1 MLLSWYYHRLRT
13 MSLPEIGYRAQ
24 QYWQKRK
31 ERQSQ
36 QGHFPAEKRL
46 LHPPKPILPI
56 GSLNFQITELCIPL
70 FDDKFYYNQPI
81 DWHMDISSQR
91 RFPKTFAKDIN
102 IRTEEYGSAKHTWEV
117 NRLQFLPLLALHYR
131 STKEKKIL
139 KQFQEIM
146 QSWIDENPYLVGVN
160 WYSNIE
166 VNIRLIIWFFCW
178 ELLDVNA
185 LTESDTSFKKFVEE
199 QWVPTIYLHC
209 LYSHQN
215 PSYYSS
221 ANNHLISEYAGL
233 FVAASFWKFNESES
247 WLAHAKAGLEKEIIL
262 QHSREGVNKEEAA
275 EYIQFITD
283 FFLIPLVVA
292 EATDNAFSPGYRNQL
307 ENILEYI
314 FQMMD
319 MRGNIPY
326 YGDEDDGKV
335 VVLEEGHPDNFKS
348 LLTSGVVLFNR
359 SEWKAKSAGWDNK
372 NVVLFGNKGKQIFDM
387 VEVRPADQPS
397 RLYSEEGHFFL
408 RKQTGEQEI
417 YVHMDA
423 APLGFLSIAAHGHA
437 DALAFDV
444 HVDGYPIITDAGT
457 FTYHTDA
464 EWRNYFI
471 STLAHNTIRIN
482 QTNQANSTGPTM
494 WINHYQ
500 VKVIESNSTDLQ
512 DTVVAEH
519 NGYQKLG
526 LIHRRHLVF
535 DKKNDQITVTDE
547 LLGKAGMQ
555 YTLDFPL
562 HLHPQVVIEEARENQ
577 FLLKRSSTRP
587 LMVTFDLKLRMHEV
601 RGQSDPI
608 LGWYSPSFRVK
619 EPTSVLYASRQFSET
634 LILTTVLEIKASN

>member
-1 MLLSWYYHRLRT
+1 MPLSWYYHRLRT
-13 MSLPEIGYRAQ
+13 MSLPEIGYRAS

-36 QGHFPAEKRL
+36 QGYFPSEKRL
-46 LHPPKPILPI
+46 LHLPKSILPT
-56 GSLNFQITELCIPL
+56 GTLDFQIKEQSIPI
-70 FDDKFYYNQPI
+70 FDQKFYYNQPI
-81 DWHMDISSQR
+81 DWHLDISSQR
-91 RFPKTFAKDIN
+91 RFPKSFAKDIN
-102 IRTEEYGSAKHTWEV
+102 IRTSEYGSAKHVWEV
-117 NRLQFLPLLALHYR
+117 NRLQFLPLLALEYR
-131 STKEKKIL
+131 ATQDEKVL
-139 KQFQEIM
+139 QQFQDIV

-166 VNIRLIIWFFCW
+166 VNIRLLVWFFCW
-178 ELLDVNA
+178 ELLDVNT
-185 LTESDTSFKKFVEE
+185 LMQSETPFKKFVEE

-233 FVAASFWKFNESES
+233 FVAASFWKFDESED
-247 WLAHAKAGLEKEIIL
+247 WLAYAKAGLEKEVIL
-262 QHSREGVNKEEAA
+262 QHSQNGVNKEEAA

-283 FFLIPLVVA
+283 FFLIPFVVA
-292 EATDNAFSPGYRNQL
+292 EATDNSFSPGYRNQL
-307 ENILEYI
+307 EKILDYI

-319 MRGNIPY
+319 VRGNIPY

-335 VVLEEGHPDNFKS
+335 IVLEEGHPDNFKS
-348 LLTSGVVLFNR
+348 LLTSGVVLFNNT
-359 SEWKAKSAGWDNK
+359 EWKTKSDGWDNK
-372 NVVLFGNKGKQIFDM
+372 NAVLFGAGGKMTFDG
-387 VEVRPADQPS
+387 VEADTTNQAS

-408 RKQTGEQEI
+408 RKQQGEQEI
-417 YVHMDA
+417 FVHMDA

-464 EWRNYFI
+464 EWRDYFI

-482 QTNQANSTGPTM
+482 QTDQANSTGPTM

-500 VKVIESNSTDLQ
+500 VQVIESSTTEMQ
-512 DTVVAEH
+512 DTIVAEH

-526 LIHRRHLVF
+526 LTHRRHLVF
-535 DKKNDQITVTDE
+535 DKKSGQITVTDTLTSKSAQE
-547 LLGKAGMQ
+547 
-555 YTLDFPL
+555 YTLEFPL
-562 HLHPQVVIEEARENQ
+562 HLHPEVQIKDNGDNQ
-577 FLLKRSSTRP
+577 FHLQRP
-587 LMVTFDLKLRMHEV
+587 LARTLEVQFDAALQVQEV
-601 RGQSDPI
+601 RGQTEPI
-608 LGWYSPSFRVK
+608 LGWYSPSFRIK
-619 EPTSVLYASRQFSET
+619 EPTSVLYGKMTFSGK
-634 LILTTVLEIKASN
+634 LILTTQLLVKG